1 MKERLKELRKIL
13 GFKTQKDFSDDLGIP
28 FSNVSSYEA
37 GRRTPSDG
45 VIALICQKYGV
56 DEKWL
61 RTGEGD
67 PQKKEDIEFSNI
79 CASISTDD
87 IKAKE
92 AIMKYYQLSRE
103 DKELFWKFMERFIK

>member
-1 MKERLKELRKIL
+1 MRPTSDIPGGMPDVREKEM
-13 GFKTQKDFSDDLGIP
+13 QDS
-28 FSNVSSYEA
+28 
-37 GRRTPSDG
+37 
-45 VIALICQKYGV
+45 
-56 DEKWL
+56 
-61 RTGEGD
+61 EGD

-103 DKELFWKFMERFIK
+103 DKEIFWKFMERFVK